1 MSFFRIWIYRKWF
14 CFVHMNHE
22 VNVCNHNLQS
32 NFLFTG
38 FPTLI
43 LYWFRIFP
51 QICTSSAWGKLF
63 EGAWRKNKVK
73 IFPQWLAI
81 LDCVSILS
89 LLQSCELLAVGS
101 PRRQLW
107 IWVLRS
113 HWSIAG
119 SPIGRQQLLC
129 PTDCNLSFTSQ
140 IPPLSGFGEVFAG
153 LLKVVLFLCSHFVQ
167 GQMTWIF
174 HSIRIESRLIRSL
187 FD

>member
-1 MSFFRIWIYRKWF
+1 MSGGSEKLAGSQLAGLASPPQHTISKLNSHTLTHSTHIPNQTTAFSTKIYFEINADIHLLMIDNFIQMSFCRRIYRKWF

-51 QICTSSAWGKLF
+51 EICTSSAWGKLF
-63 EGAWRKNKVK
+63 EGAWRKNQVK

-107 IWVLRS
+107 I
-113 HWSIAG
+113 
-119 SPIGRQQLLC
+119 
-129 PTDCNLSFTSQ
+129 
-140 IPPLSGFGEVFAG
+140 
-153 LLKVVLFLCSHFVQ
+153 
-167 GQMTWIF
+167 
-174 HSIRIESRLIRSL
+174 
-187 FD
+187 